1 MSFNYAVT
9 AYKPTAI
16 TAALTGNFTG
26 PNDLNLIQAK
36 GTYLVVNLV
45 TPEGLKPVV
54 DVNIYGRITIM
65 QLFRPRVLTVLNNAH
80 VLEPIYPNLV
90 PRPHPLTRRIG
101 LVNQV
106 EFLGQWAL

>member
-65 QLFRPRVLTVLNNAH
+65 QLFRPRVLAVLNNAH
-80 VLEPIYPNLV
+80 VLEPSCCANIFTLIKFNVHNAVLHVYNGC
-90 PRPHPLTRRIG
+90 ISM
-101 LVNQV
+101 
-106 EFLGQWAL
+106 